1 MIKKS
6 RDKIV
11 VVGAGNVGITVAY
24 TLMLKR
30 LSSDIV
36 IIDVDKDKAHG
47 NVLDMKHG
55 IAFYRQLSIKD
66 GTYEDCKDASMVII
80 TAGVARRSGQSRLEL
95 AQTNIKIMKDI
106 VRNVVKHNDDTM
118 IIVVSN
124 PVDALTYV
132 AQKESGL
139 PASQVIGTGTLLDTS
154 RFRYFLGQYFD
165 SDIRDINAY
174 IIGEHGDTQVPIW
187 SGVTIAGERIDDVC
201 NDTGKVLDRE
211 KIFTR
216 TRDSGAEVISLKGAT
231 NYGIALL
238 VGRIVSAILD
248 DEHTVLPVTHVL
260 DEEYGIS
267 DVALSLPCIITR
279 NGIKRV
285 VDLHLNEK
293 ELEELKTSATT
304 MKTFLHKSLVD

>member
-106 VRNVVKHNDDTM
+106 VR
-118 IIVVSN
+118 
-124 PVDALTYV
+124 
-132 AQKESGL
+132 
-139 PASQVIGTGTLLDTS
+139 
-154 RFRYFLGQYFD
+154 
-165 SDIRDINAY
+165 
-174 IIGEHGDTQVPIW
+174 
-187 SGVTIAGERIDDVC
+187 
-201 NDTGKVLDRE
+201 
-211 KIFTR
+211 
-216 TRDSGAEVISLKGAT
+216 
-231 NYGIALL
+231 
-238 VGRIVSAILD
+238 
-248 DEHTVLPVTHVL
+248 
-260 DEEYGIS
+260 
-267 DVALSLPCIITR
+267 
-279 NGIKRV
+279 
-285 VDLHLNEK
+285 
-293 ELEELKTSATT
+293 
-304 MKTFLHKSLVD
+304 